1 MLGWAHARTS
11 TEILGKEEV
20 LLRARFSDGGAGR
33 VKMGVRGL
41 AVEVEASGKGV
52 ASLLAVTVI

>member
-1 MLGWAHARTS
+1 MLGWAPARTS
-11 TEILGKEEV
+11 TGIVGKEEEV
-20 LLRARFSDGGAGR
+20 LLRARLSDGGAGR

-52 ASLLAVTVI
+52 ASLLAA

>member
-1 MLGWAHARTS
+1 
-11 TEILGKEEV
+11 V
-20 LLRARFSDGGAGR
+20 LLRARLSDGGAGR

-52 ASLLAVTVI
+52 ASLLAA